1 MKFKVLRGVHSEGG
15 QTYGVGSVVDSKSDL
30 GRFNSSPDE
39 PRFERIFSGPE
50 SAAEETRAAAMA
62 GCPEIQPAA
71 VTGHPVEPPAAKDSF
86 DGKTVEELR
95 GLAEEME
102 IDLGKARTREQ
113 ILAVLRSA

>member
-1 MKFKVLRGVHSEGG
+1 MKFRILRGIHSEGG

-39 PRFERIFSGPE
+39 PRFERVFSDP
-50 SAAEETRAAAMA
+50 EETRAAAMA
-62 GCPEIQPAA
+62 GCPELQPKAAA
-71 VTGHPVEPPAAKDSF
+71 VAEQPAAKDAF

-102 IDLGKARTREQ
+102 IDLGKARTRDQ
-113 ILAVLRSA
+113 ILAVLRSV